1 MLLQEINTPFMTKRC
16 ITYNKDQTKALY
28 HHRNIQLVKGN
39 IYRGETQPD
48 PYKGRCDIYAFY
60 DGTPVALWLGNVP
73 LDYTVDE
80 VLENLQRKHCLTLKN
95 YLADV
100 REKIQAPN
108 HFMLIELEFIKHVAP
123 ELEESMRNARQ
134 AFSVLQ
140 KRKAEARRQQ
150 KNAEDEAYVSARNES
165 AQKIV
170 DDALEI
176 IRNGGDLRNKA
187 ITFFTSR
194 YSHKNTCVI
203 NHLMDQYGIEVPIRT
218 RGWIKDRLTVAYINN
233 GHCGTVTYLRAKG
246 GRCSE
251 KFFVCMNSLIQAVNQ
266 NAA

>member
-28 HHRNIQLVKGN
+28 HHRKIQLIKGN

-48 PYKGRCDIYAFY
+48 PYKNRCDIYAFY

-80 VLENLQRKHCLTLKN
+80 VLENLQRKHCLTLKD

-150 KNAEDEAYVSARNES
+150 QETEDEAFVSDRNEE
-165 AQKIV
+165 AQKTV
-170 DDALEI
+170 DEALEI
-176 IRNGGDLRNKA
+176 IRRGGDLKNKDV
-187 ITFFTSR
+187 TFYSSR
-194 YSHKNTCVI
+194 YSHKTTSLV
-203 NHLMDQYGIEVPIRT
+203 NHLMTEYGIDVPLRT
-218 RGWIKDRLTVAYINN
+218 KGWINDRLVIAVIAE
-233 GHCGTVTYLRAKG
+233 GHCATVRYMRAKG
-246 GRCSE
+246 GQCSQ
-251 KFFVCMNSLIQAVNQ
+251 KFFECMNSLIQAVNQ